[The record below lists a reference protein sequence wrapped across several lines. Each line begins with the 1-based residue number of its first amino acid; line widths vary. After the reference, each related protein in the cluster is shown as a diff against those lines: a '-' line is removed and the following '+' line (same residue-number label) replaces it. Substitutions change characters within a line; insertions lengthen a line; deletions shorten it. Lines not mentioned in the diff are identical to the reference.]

1 MTPAELTLARD
12 GDAAASA
19 AAVTLWR
26 SIVGF
31 GVKGGADYVKRLVS
45 PEKAGAA
52 LDEASVYVGSATD
65 VPHFTLGEAVF
76 RCGSYLQ
83 RSGALLGFH
92 GAMGSEGVPD
102 ADPAR
107 GGYSALRRSGAMA
120 LLEPYRVHRAG
131 VV

>member
-1 MTPAELTLARD
+1 MVR
-12 GDAAASA
+12 
-19 AAVTLWR
+19 
-26 SIVGF
+26 
-31 GVKGGADYVKRLVS
+31 

-65 VPHFTLGEAVF
+65 VPHFTLGEAVV
-76 RCGSYLQ
+76 RTGSYLQ

-92 GAMGSEGVPD
+92 GGMGSEGVPD

-107 GGYSALRRSGAMA
+107 GGYSALRRSGGMA